1 MVRSWLPPP
10 SSDHQQQLPLHTL
23 TFAIKEIFDVV
34 IRVTGF
40 GTPDWARTHAP
51 GAAMTPAVLA
61 ALAAGAG
68 VGKTMM
74 DEMAYSINGENA
86 HYGTPSNPCAPR
98 IPSGSSSG
106 SAAAVA
112 ASLTD
117 FAGTD
122 SCGSVRVP
130 AAYCGIF
137 GLYPSHGLVS
147 TQMFKTRLMVFFL
160 TRWFA
165 RDLATLSCVTDV
177 LMPPLRRPHLR
188 RPSHVIIPAD
198 YLKILGSMEDR
209 TYEILNASAAKVFGN
224 DTVVN
229 NGNIGDFV
237 SSNVPSIGK
246 FMTDL
251 SAVEASSSCVPSL
264 SAISRVMRVL
274 QWSEFKTNHA
284 EWVNIVKPNLGP
296 GIRERV

>member
-1 MVRSWLPPP
+1 MASASFLRPPAAAPPAHPHLRHQGDLRRRHPRHWVRHPGL
-10 SSDHQQQLPLHTL
+10 
-23 TFAIKEIFDVV
+23 
-34 IRVTGF
+34 G
-40 GTPDWARTHAP
+40 PDARTRCRHDSRR
-51 GAAMTPAVLA
+51 
-61 ALAAGAG
+61 AGRARRRCTG

-86 HYGTPSNPCAPR
+86 HYGTPSNPCAP
-98 IPSGSSSG
+98 
-106 SAAAVA
+106 A
-112 ASLTD
+112 AS
-117 FAGTD
+117 
-122 SCGSVRVP
+122 P
-130 AAYCGIF
+130 AAPPVARPPPSLPVSPTSPRHRQLRQRQGARRLLRHLRPLPF
-137 GLYPSHGLVS
+137 TWTGLHADV
-147 TQMFKTRLMVFFL
+147 QNR
-160 TRWFA
+160 RWFA

-177 LMPPLRRPHLR
+177 LMPPVRADASDAELR

-274 QWSEFKTNHA
+274 QWHVAFLSVVYIPTYSH
-284 EWVNIVKPNLGP
+284 
-296 GIRERV
+296 

>member
-1 MVRSWLPPP
+1 MRTTALPP
-10 SSDHQQQLPLHTL
+10 
-23 TFAIKEIFDVV
+23 
-34 IRVTGF
+34 
-40 GTPDWARTHAP
+40 
-51 GAAMTPAVLA
+51 TPALPPHPQR
-61 ALAAGAG
+61 LLQWLGRRRRCQ
-68 VGKTMM
+68 
-74 DEMAYSINGENA
+74 S
-86 HYGTPSNPCAPR
+86 HRLRP
-98 IPSGSSSG
+98 
-106 SAAAVA
+106 
-112 ASLTD
+112 
-117 FAGTD
+117 GTD

-147 TQMFKTRLMVFFL
+147 TQMFKTVGNFSLAML
-160 TRWFA
+160 LWFA

-177 LMPPLRRPHLR
+177 LMPPVRADASDAELR